1 MQSSTLVSVQ
11 CVAHFKVGLINILAD
26 IAMDAVIQRMQPSG
40 VVPVQFVV
48 PAPLASAVTG
58 AWLWKTWNTVNVK

>member
-11 CVAHFKVGLINILAD
+11 RIAHFKVGLINILAD
-26 IAMDAVIQRMQPSG
+26 MALDAVIQTIQPTG

-48 PAPLASAVTG
+48 PVPLASAVTG
-58 AWLWKTWNTVNVK
+58 ACHWTTWNTVNVK